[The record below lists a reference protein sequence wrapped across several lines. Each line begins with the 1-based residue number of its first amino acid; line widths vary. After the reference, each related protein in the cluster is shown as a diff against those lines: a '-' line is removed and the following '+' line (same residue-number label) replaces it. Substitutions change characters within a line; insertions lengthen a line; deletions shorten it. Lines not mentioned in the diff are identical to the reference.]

1 MAWYTMSMG
10 AYDEAEHERREL
22 KSGMIDADFSEAR
35 HEFRGTV
42 TFEDA
47 GTPEE
52 LMAVFEQI
60 KRK

>member
-1 MAWYTMSMG
+1 MSMG

-22 KSGMIDADFSEAR
+22 KSGTIDADFSEAR

-42 TFEDA
+42 TFEDG

-60 KRK
+60 KKG